1 MFLAVAAILLLAGG
15 LGAQERAVGRAL
27 FGQNC
32 SIPYCHGADGGE
44 GRAPALRGR
53 SWNESDLRRSIVDG
67 IPDTSMPPFGDRLSA
82 EELDSLVTFILSIS
96 TETESGSGD
105 VRPAVGE
112 APWDL
117 ASGRA
122 LFYEGRC
129 AACHRFGRDD
139 LPGPDLTRASEK
151 RPVEILRDILEP
163 AAEVETGKRFA
174 RIETTSGESFSGVEE
189 DDGEAYLRV
198 HDLSSEPPALR
209 RLGKEQI
216 SRIVALP
223 GSPMPSNLWQDL
235 SAKQILDLVFFVRS
249 GDKKEE
255 RAPEVAVRSV
265 DIWSDGTRLSGNL
278 FYPTELSQGQKL
290 PAIVMSHGWGGLAR
304 HLNEAYAPYFAAE
317 GFVVLTF
324 DYRGW
329 GESDSRL
336 VVVEDEVTS
345 VREVVDPW
353 DQIEDI
359 VSALHFIE
367 GEEIVDSKRIGY
379 WGSSYSG
386 GHAVWIGSHDPRVKA
401 VVAQVPA
408 MDSAGFVEAMPGGLE
423 EAHRQEIRRARGELF
438 PAPIDAPPLGELR
451 GHPDS
456 ARMARYSPRSVAPK
470 IRAPILILDA
480 GNEELFDIDEHG
492 RKVYETVKDKV
503 AAKYHVFP
511 GITHYDIYRGKRAEA
526 IAMAIEWFRAHL
538 GRPSANPAP

>member
-1 MFLAVAAILLLAGG
+1 MLLAVAATLLLAGG
-15 LGAQERAVGRAL
+15 LGAQERALGRAL

-53 SWNESDLRRSIVDG
+53 SWNESDLRRSIVNG

-82 EELDSLVTFILSIS
+82 EELDSLVTFLLSIS
-96 TETESGSGD
+96 TGTESGSAD

-117 ASGRA
+117 AAGRA
-122 LFYEGRC
+122 LFYESRC

-151 RPVEILRDILEP
+151 RPFEILRAILEP
-163 AAEVETGKRFA
+163 GAEVETRKRFV
-174 RIETTSGESFSGVEE
+174 RIETTGGESFSGIEE
-189 DDGEAYLRV
+189 DEGEAYLRV

-209 RLGKEQI
+209 RLSKEQI
-216 SRIVALP
+216 SRIEPLP

-249 GDKKEE
+249 GDTKKDT
-255 RAPEVAVRSV
+255 APEVAVGPV
-265 DIWSDGTRLSGNL
+265 DIWSDGTRLSGKL
-278 FYPTELSQGQKL
+278 FHPTALRPGEKL
-290 PAIVMSHGWGGLAR
+290 PAIVMSHGWGGLAQ
-304 HLNEAYAPYFAAE
+304 HLDEAYAPYFAAE

-336 VVVEDEVTS
+336 VVVEDEVKA

-367 GEEIVDSKRIGY
+367 GEEIVDAERIGY

-423 EAHRQEIRRARGELF
+423 EAHRQEIRRARGEIL

-451 GHPDS
+451 GHPYVS
-456 ARMARYSPRSVAPK
+456 RMARYSPRSVADQ

-480 GNEELFDIDEHG
+480 GKEELFDIGEHG
-492 RKVYETVKDKV
+492 RKVYEMAKDKV
-503 AAKYHVFP
+503 AAKYHVFA

-526 IAMAIEWFRAHL
+526 IAMALEWFRAHL
-538 GRPSANPAP
+538 VAGR